1 MRKGKNWI
9 YVGGKVMEIG
19 WAGKANKPGK
29 ATLEELEQR
38 TLEHYE
44 KISLE
49 SHEWLN
55 QIPKAIKFYYK
66 WRRIKRFFG
75 VA

>member
-1 MRKGKNWI
+1 MCVETRP
-9 YVGGKVMEIG
+9 YKV
-19 WAGKANKPGK
+19 
-29 ATLEELEQR
+29 TLEELEQR
-38 TLEHYE
+38 ALKHYE

-55 QIPKAIKFYYK
+55 VIPRAIKFYYK

-75 VA
+75 VG

>member
-1 MRKGKNWI
+1 MSHKI
-9 YVGGKVMEIG
+9 II
-19 WAGKANKPGK
+19 PTIPCK
-29 ATLEELEQR
+29 ATLEELEEKA
-38 TLEHYE
+38 LEHYE

-55 QIPKAIKFYYK
+55 AIPRAIKLYYK
-66 WRRIKRFFG
+66 WRRIKRFLG

>member
-1 MRKGKNWI
+1 MLHNI
-9 YVGGKVMEIG
+9 VPTI
-19 WAGKANKPGK
+19 AGK
-29 ATLEELEQR
+29 ATLEELEKR
-38 TLEHYE
+38 ALEHYE

-55 QIPKAIKFYYK
+55 IIPRAIKLSYK
-66 WRRIKRFFG
+66 WQRIKRFLN